1 MISHDLWV
9 VQVPILEKILRT
21 VLVYALVLLL
31 FRVAGKRGLATLNTF
46 DFVVMF
52 LLSNVVQNAIIGADN
67 SLLGGVIGAVT
78 LVAVNAAINRWVAL
92 DERAERLLEGTAT
105 TVISDGA
112 FVPDALRRLAL
123 RTSEIEH
130 AVRVQNGDSVEEV
143 ADARLEPGGQLIV
156 TLKEADQTATHSDI
170 EAIQTR
176 LAAIEELLATLA
188 AQGGK
193 HL

>member
-1 MISHDLWV
+1 MISHDLWA
-9 VQVPILEKILRT
+9 VQIPILEKIIRT

-31 FRVAGKRGLATLNTF
+31 FRFAGKRGLANLNTF

-78 LVAVNAAINRWVAL
+78 LVAVNAAMNRWVAS
-92 DERAERLLEGTAT
+92 DTRAERLLEGSAT
-105 TVISDGA
+105 TLITDGA
-112 FVPDALRRLAL
+112 FIPGALRRLAL

-130 AVRVQNGDSVEEV
+130 AVRVQNGDSIEEV

-156 TLKEADQTATHSDI
+156 TLKEADQTATHSDV
-170 EAIQTR
+170 EAIQAR
-176 LAAIEELLATLA
+176 LAAIEELLTTLA
-188 AQGGK
+188 GRDGK

>member
-1 MISHDLWV
+1 MISHDLWA
-9 VQVPILEKILRT
+9 VQIPILEKIIRT

-31 FRVAGKRGLATLNTF
+31 FRFAGKRGLANLNTF

-78 LVAVNAAINRWVAL
+78 LVAVNAAMNRWVAS
-92 DERAERLLEGTAT
+92 DTRAERLLEGSAT
-105 TVISDGA
+105 TLIADGA
-112 FVPDALRRLAL
+112 FIPGALRRLAL

-130 AVRVQNGDSVEEV
+130 AVRVQNGDSIEEV

-156 TLKEADQTATHSDI
+156 TLKEADQTATHSDV
-170 EAIQTR
+170 EAIQAR
-176 LAAIEELLATLA
+176 LAAIEELLTTLA
-188 AQGGK
+188 GRDGK

>member
-52 LLSNVVQNAIIGADN
+52 LLSNVVQNAVIGADN

-78 LVAVNAAINRWVAL
+78 LVAVNAAMNRWVAS

-170 EAIQTR
+170 EAIQAR

-188 AQGGK
+188 AQSGE

>member
-1 MISHDLWV
+1 MISHDLWS
-9 VQVPILEKILRT
+9 VQIPILEKIIRT

-31 FRVAGKRGLATLNTF
+31 FRFAGKRGLANLNTF

-78 LVAVNAAINRWVAL
+78 LVAVNAGMNRWVAS
-92 DERAERLLEGTAT
+92 DARAERLLEGTAT
-105 TVISDGA
+105 TLVSDGA
-112 FVPDALRRLAL
+112 FVPGALRRLAL

-130 AVRVQNGDSVEEV
+130 AVRVQNGDSIEEV

-156 TLKEADQTATHSDI
+156 TLKEADQTATHSDVQ
-170 EAIQTR
+170 AIQAR

-188 AQGGK
+188 ARGGK
-193 HL
+193 QP

>member
-1 MISHDLWV
+1 MISHDLWA
-9 VQVPILEKILRT
+9 VQIPILEKVIRT

-31 FRVAGKRGLATLNTF
+31 FRFAGKRGLANLNTF

-78 LVAVNAAINRWVAL
+78 LVAVNAGMNRWVAS
-92 DERAERLLEGTAT
+92 DTRAERLLEGTAT
-105 TVISDGA
+105 TLVSDGA
-112 FVPDALRRLAL
+112 FVPGALRKLAL

-130 AVRVQNGDSVEEV
+130 AVRVQNGDSIEEV

-156 TLKEADQTATHSDI
+156 TLKEADQTATHSDV
-170 EAIQTR
+170 EAIQAR

-188 AQGGK
+188 ARSGK
-193 HL
+193 QP

>member
-1 MISHDLWV
+1 MISHDLWS
-9 VQVPILEKILRT
+9 VQIPVLEKIIRT

-31 FRVAGKRGLATLNTF
+31 FRFAGKRGLANLNTF

-78 LVAVNAAINRWVAL
+78 LVAVNAGMNRWVAS
-92 DERAERLLEGTAT
+92 DARAERLLEGTAT
-105 TVISDGA
+105 TLVSDGA
-112 FVPDALRRLAL
+112 FVPGALRRLAL

-130 AVRVQNGDSVEEV
+130 AVRVQNGDSIEEV

-156 TLKEADQTATHSDI
+156 TLKEADQTATHSDVQ
-170 EAIQTR
+170 AIQAR

-188 AQGGK
+188 ARGGK
-193 HL
+193 QP

>member
-1 MISHDLWV
+1 MNHDLWA
-9 VQVPILEKILRT
+9 VQIPILEKIIRT
-21 VLVYALVLLL
+21 VLVYALVLVL
-31 FRVAGKRGLATLNTF
+31 FRVAGKRGLANLNTF

-52 LLSNVVQNAIIGADN
+52 LLSNVVQNAVIGADN

-78 LVAVNAAINRWVAL
+78 LVAVNAAMNRWAAS
-92 DERAERLLEGTAT
+92 DPRAERLLEGTAT
-105 TVISDGA
+105 TLITDGS
-112 FVPDALRRLAL
+112 FVPGALRRLAL

-156 TLKEADQTATHSDI
+156 TLKETDQTATHGDVV
-170 EAIQTR
+170 AIQAR
-176 LAAIEELLATLA
+176 LAAIEELLTALA
-188 AQGGK
+188 AKDRK

>member
-1 MISHDLWV
+1 MSHDLWV

>member
-1 MISHDLWV
+1 MINHDLWA
-9 VQVPILEKILRT
+9 VQIPILEKIIRT
-21 VLVYALVLLL
+21 VLVYALVLVL
-31 FRVAGKRGLATLNTF
+31 FRVAGKRGLANLNTF

-52 LLSNVVQNAIIGADN
+52 LLSNVVQNAVIGADN

-78 LVAVNAAINRWVAL
+78 LVAVNAAMNRWVAS
-92 DERAERLLEGTAT
+92 DPRAERLLEGTAT
-105 TVISDGA
+105 TLITDGS
-112 FVPDALRRLAL
+112 FVPGALRRLAL

-156 TLKEADQTATHSDI
+156 TLKETDQTATHGDVV
-170 EAIQTR
+170 AIQAR
-176 LAAIEELLATLA
+176 LAAIEELLTALA
-188 AQGGK
+188 AKDRK

>member
-78 LVAVNAAINRWVAL
+78 LVAVNAAMNRWVAS

-105 TVISDGA
+105 TIISDGA

-170 EAIQTR
+170 EAIQAR